1 MELTLNELGEL
12 IKERMDIIE
21 FIEECGI
28 TIDDLVER
36 CADFIELHQDKL
48 TRIVHEE

>member
-1 MELTLNELGEL
+1 MELTINELKEL
-12 IKERMDIIE
+12 VKERMDIIE

-36 CADFIELHQDKL
+36 CPDFLEVNCDKL
-48 TRIVHEE
+48 TRILYEE